1 MTQKFNNI
9 DEWLQWQQTIHPLNI
24 DFKLERILSVY
35 RKLNIS
41 KIANKII
48 TVAGTNGKG
57 STVSFL
63 ESVLTRK
70 KYRVGTFT
78 SPHILRYNER
88 IKINGVEIDDN
99 SLIEV
104 FEMIDEKRGDTT
116 LTYFEFATLS
126 AFYLFS
132 KSNLDVAVLEVGLGG
147 RLDATNI
154 VDSDISII
162 TSIGID
168 HTEFLGNTI
177 DSIALE
183 KAGVMR
189 SFKKCIFAQDRP
201 PAALLKYAQNK
212 SVNLLIH
219 NNDYTVTKNIH
230 GWNLNYKKLN
240 INDIP
245 NLKMIGDFQY
255 NYAAAS
261 VLALDEVLPECLDN
275 HNDIKK
281 ALSCTEIS
289 GRFQYLSRSPD
300 IVLDVAHNEDAAKSL
315 ATNIKNIGHKNLNVV
330 LGVLADKD
338 VYSIVEP
345 FSSLVNHWYIGT
357 INSERGMNSD
367 EIKYRIN
374 SIYKN
379 KLSMTTYSSVTDA
392 FNIAKDNQSYDS
404 LLLVYGSF
412 YTVAEAMKA
421 HMLSQ
426 KKKDAL

>member
-1 MTQKFNNI
+1 MLNPLSFISRIFKSSNDIELVKFRKI
-9 DEWLQWQQTIHPLNI
+9 
-24 DFKLERILSVY
+24 LEKINSLENDV
-35 RKLNIS
+35 S
-41 KIANKII
+41 KIKDSDFPNK
-48 TVAGTNGKG
+48 TNELKN
-57 STVSFL
+57 L
-63 ESVLTRK
+63 
-70 KYRVGTFT
+70 
-78 SPHILRYNER
+78 
-88 IKINGVEIDDN
+88 IKIG
-99 SLIEV
+99 
-104 FEMIDEKRGDTT
+104 KT
-116 LTYFEFATLS
+116 
-126 AFYLFS
+126 
-132 KSNLDVAVLEVGLGG
+132 
-147 RLDATNI
+147 
-154 VDSDISII
+154 
-162 TSIGID
+162 
-168 HTEFLGNTI
+168 
-177 DSIALE
+177 
-183 KAGVMR
+183 
-189 SFKKCIFAQDRP
+189 
-201 PAALLKYAQNK
+201 
-212 SVNLLIH
+212 
-219 NNDYTVTKNIH
+219 
-230 GWNLNYKKLN
+230 
-240 INDIP
+240 
-245 NLKMIGDFQY
+245 
-255 NYAAAS
+255 
-261 VLALDEVLPECLDN
+261 LDEVLPECLDN

-426 KKKDAL
+426 KKKEKLCQKYYSIGVTIILRGKNFKRLFDYLF

>member
-1 MTQKFNNI
+1 MTQKFKTV
-9 DEWLQWQQTIHPLNI
+9 DEWLEWQQTVHPLNI

-35 RKLNIS
+35 EKLNIS

-63 ESVLTRK
+63 ESVLTK
-70 KYRVGTFT
+70 KNYKVGTFT
-78 SPHILRYNER
+78 SPHILKYNER
-88 IKINGVEIDDN
+88 IKINGMEIDDS
-99 SLIEV
+99 SLLDTFKI
-104 FEMIDEKRGDTT
+104 IDEKRGNTT

-132 KSNLDVAVLEVGLGG
+132 KLNLDVAVLEVGLGG

-189 SFKKCIFAQDRP
+189 SFKKSIYAQQNP
-201 PAALLKYAQNK
+201 PAAILKYAKNK

-219 NNDYTVTKNIH
+219 NNDYSILKSTSNWTLKSKSLTIEN
-230 GWNLNYKKLN
+230 
-240 INDIP
+240 IP
-245 NLKMIGDFQY
+245 NLKMIGDYQY

-261 VLALDEVLPECLDN
+261 ILALNEILPESLSD
-275 HNDIKK
+275 HQEIKR
-281 ALSCTEIS
+281 ALANTEIP
-289 GRFQYLSRSPD
+289 GRFQYLSKSPD
-300 IVLDVAHNEDAAKSL
+300 IILDVAHNEDAAKSL
-315 ATNIKNIGHKNLNVV
+315 SENIKNIGNTKVNVV
-330 LGVLADKD
+330 LGILADKD
-338 VYSIVEP
+338 VYSIVNP
-345 FSSLVNHWYIGT
+345 FISQVNHWYIGT
-357 INSERGMNSD
+357 INNERGMNAD

-379 KLSMTTYSSVTDA
+379 KPSTSTFSSVSSA
-392 FNIAKDNQSYDS
+392 FNVAKSEQTLDS
-404 LLLVYGSF
+404 ILLVFGSF
-412 YTVAEAMKA
+412 YTVAEALNANLK
-421 HMLSQ
+421 HHQNKNVL
-426 KKKDAL
+426 